1 LHEHEIA
8 SSSTGNARDPAD
20 LNAIVPDYAR
30 SDRFGNLADPPLH
43 GTCFIRLR
51 EERKAEAY
59 NEVVEKK
66 IFWIIFILLGLVAD
80 FALPLLWSLVATIP
94 IAVLSWWIAYRSD
107 WF

>member
-1 LHEHEIA
+1 LHENEIA
-8 SSSTGNARDPAD
+8 AGGTGNARDPAH
-20 LNAIVPDYAR
+20 LNTIVPYYSR
-30 SDRFGNLADPPLH
+30 SDSFGNLADPLH
-43 GTCFIRLR
+43 GTCFIRLGW
-51 EERKAEAY
+51 ERKVKAY

-66 IFWIIFILLGLVAD
+66 IFWIIFILLGLIAD